1 MNNGYFQFSCFWG
14 TSFISLGTMFFTKT
28 SGGAWISSV
37 TNGEDYSEE
46 ISTGC
51 YSTTTNSCHIAI
63 AYTSL
68 DGLSWK
74 RCDIKS
80 TEASTLTAYKQ
91 LLETNDTY
99 AYLDTLLPIGNIPT
113 IIGPIFHFKNVF
125 VCTRTQKSETGP
137 VRIVNTQTKVI
148 TNIHASYSVDN
159 GITWELSLHSECF
172 YVVAHS
178 DTMIVA
184 ICDDIDDALNNDYIK
199 VMYSLDGMKWYN
211 SDLRFYK
218 KQSSDSFIMLF
229 E

>member
-1 MNNGYFQFSCFWG
+1 M
-14 TSFISLGTMFFTKT
+14 
-28 SGGAWISSV
+28 
-37 TNGEDYSEE
+37 
-46 ISTGC
+46 
-51 YSTTTNSCHIAI
+51 
-63 AYTSL
+63 
-68 DGLSWK
+68 
-74 RCDIKS
+74 
-80 TEASTLTAYKQ
+80 
-91 LLETNDTY
+91 LETNDTY

-178 DTMIVA
+178 DIMIVA

-199 VMYSLDGMKWYN
+199 VMDGMKWYN
-211 SDLRFYK
+211 SDLRFIKNNHQIPLLCYSNNIFILITSDRTY
-218 KQSSDSFIMLF
+218 SSSTGTC